1 MSFRVRYTRGAR
13 DDLRRLHSFLL
24 KKDIQAARRARDAI
38 AKGISFLAESPFSC
52 RKAAP
57 DTPLL
62 RELVIPF
69 GSAGYVGCSRSRT
82 AKPLPSSQ
90 SATSGKT
97 TTSDRRLI
105 YGTRICTRDR
115 GWRRRR
121 KLSNQGVPGAG
132 DAAVYYAAEA
142 SLAIAQAFLA
152 EYERVRDLIIENQRL
167 GPHADGDLRVFH
179 FDRFPYTRPG
189 FGCI

>member
-90 SATSGKT
+90 SAIRGKT

-167 GPHADGDLRVFH
+167 GPHADGDLRGFH